1 MIIFLLILAA
11 IILGGSWYSYRIA
24 FYSPPELR
32 GKTPSVKAPQYD
44 PYRPRMREIY
54 RALAD
59 KPFEEVTIQ
68 SHDGLTLSARYY
80 HVADGAPL
88 DICCHG
94 YKSHPYT
101 DFSGGSQLCF
111 AMGHNV
117 LLIDQRAQQESQ
129 GKSMT
134 FGILERRDVL
144 GWVNYAIERFGMDLQ
159 ITLYGV
165 SMGGATV
172 LMAAELPLPENVK
185 GIVADCPF
193 AVPEEIILDVGRKL
207 HYPPSLIRPFLHL
220 GARIFGGFRLNETDA
235 VKAVKNTKIP
245 IVIIHGEAD
254 SYVPCAMSE
263 PVALANPKMVRR
275 YTFPGA
281 EHAISYLV
289 DTERYSKII
298 IDFVQEILG

>member
-1 MIIFLLILAA
+1 MILFLLILAV
-11 IILGGSWYSYRIA
+11 IILGGSYYSYRIA
-24 FYSPPELR
+24 FYSPPALR

-59 KPFEEVTIQ
+59 RPCEIVTIR

-94 YKSHPYT
+94 YKSHPFT

-117 LLIDQRAQQESQ
+117 LLIDQRAQHNSQ
-129 GKSMT
+129 GKCMT
-134 FGILERRDVL
+134 FGILERYDVL
-144 GWVNYAIERFGMDLQ
+144 DWVNYAIDRFGSELK

-165 SMGGATV
+165 SMGGATL

-185 GIVADCPF
+185 GIVADGPF
-193 AVPEEIILDVGRKL
+193 AVPVEIILDVGRKL
-207 HYPPSLIRPFLHL
+207 HYPQNLIRPFLYIAAWL
-220 GARIFGGFRLNETDA
+220 YGGFRLGETDA
-235 VKAVKNTKIP
+235 VKAVKNTKVP
-245 IVIIHGEAD
+245 IVILHGEAD

-263 PVALANPKMVRR
+263 PVALANPHMVRR

-289 DTERYSKII
+289 DTERYSKIVTE
-298 IDFVQEILG
+298 FSEEILR

>member
-1 MIIFLLILAA
+1 MIVFILILAA
-11 IILGGSWYSYRIA
+11 VILGGSYYSYRVA

-59 KPFEEVTIQ
+59 RPCEKIIIR

-80 HVADGAPL
+80 HVSDGAPL

-94 YKSHPYT
+94 YKSHPFT

-117 LLIDQRAQQESQ
+117 LLIDQRAQHDSQ
-129 GKSMT
+129 GKCMT
-134 FGILERRDVL
+134 FGILERHDVL
-144 GWVNYAIERFGMDLQ
+144 SWVNYAIRRFGSDVK

-172 LMAAELPLPENVK
+172 LMASELPLPENVK

-193 AVPEEIILDVGRKL
+193 AVPADIILDVGRKL
-207 HYPPSLIRPFLHL
+207 HYPPNLIRPFLYI
-220 GARIFGGFRLNETDA
+220 GARLYGGFRLGETNA
-235 VKAVKNTKIP
+235 IQAVKNTKVP
-245 IVIIHGEAD
+245 IVILHGEDD

-289 DTERYSKII
+289 DTPRYSKIVT
-298 IDFVQEILG
+298 DFADEILA

>member
-1 MIIFLLILAA
+1 MIVFFLIFAA
-11 IILGGSWYSYRIA
+11 VILGGSYYSYRIA
-24 FYSPPELR
+24 FHYPEELR

-59 KPFEEVTIQ
+59 RPCEIVTIR

-80 HVADGAPL
+80 HVADCAPL

-94 YKSHPYT
+94 YKSHPFT

-111 AMGHNV
+111 NLGHNV
-117 LLIDQRAQQESQ
+117 LLIDQRAQHDSQ
-129 GKSMT
+129 GKCMT

-144 GWVNYAIERFGMDLQ
+144 SWVNYAINRFGKDVK

-172 LMAAELPLPENVK
+172 LMVAELPLPENVK

-193 AVPEEIILDVGRKL
+193 AVPVEIILEVGRKL
-207 HYPPSLIRPFLHL
+207 HYPPNLIRPFLYIAAGL
-220 GARIFGGFRLNETDA
+220 YGGFRLGETDA
-235 VKAVKNTKIP
+235 IRAVTNTKVP
-245 IVIIHGEAD
+245 IVIIHGKDD

-263 PVALANPKMVRR
+263 PIALANPKMVRR

-289 DTERYSKII
+289 DTPRYSQII
-298 IDFVQEILG
+298 TDFVNEILA

>member
-1 MIIFLLILAA
+1 MIIFLLILVA
-11 IILGGSWYSYRIA
+11 ILLGGSYYSYRIA
-24 FYSPPELR
+24 FYSPPALR

-44 PYRPRMREIY
+44 PYRPRMREIF
-54 RALAD
+54 RSLAD
-59 KPFEEVTIQ
+59 KPFEKVTIR
-68 SHDGLTLSARYY
+68 SHDGLILSARYY

-111 AMGHNV
+111 EMGHNL
-117 LLIDQRAQQESQ
+117 LLIDQRAQHDSQ
-129 GKSMT
+129 GTCMT
-134 FGILERRDVL
+134 FGILERWDVL
-144 GWVNYAIERFGMDLQ
+144 DWVNYAITRFGSDVK

-193 AVPEEIILDVGRKL
+193 AIPEEIILDVGRKL
-207 HYPPSLIRPFLHL
+207 HYPPNLIRPFLHIA
-220 GARIFGGFRLNETDA
+220 ARVYGGFRLNETDTITA
-235 VKAVKNTKIP
+235 VQKTKVP
-245 IVIIHGEAD
+245 IVIIHGEED
-254 SYVPCAMSE
+254 TYVPCAMSE
-263 PVALANPKMVRR
+263 PVALANPGMVRR

-281 EHAISYLV
+281 EHAISFLV
-289 DTERYSKII
+289 DEPRYRQIVTE
-298 IDFVQEILG
+298 FVNEILA

>member
-1 MIIFLLILAA
+1 MIVFILILAA
-11 IILGGSWYSYRIA
+11 VILGGSYYSYRVA

-59 KPFEEVTIQ
+59 RPCEKIIIR

-80 HVADGAPL
+80 HVSDGAPL

-94 YKSHPYT
+94 YKSHPFT

-117 LLIDQRAQQESQ
+117 LLIDQRAQHDSQ
-129 GKSMT
+129 GKCMT
-134 FGILERRDVL
+134 FGILERHDVL
-144 GWVNYAIERFGMDLQ
+144 SWVNYAIRRFGSDVK

-172 LMAAELPLPENVK
+172 LMASELPLPENVK

-193 AVPEEIILDVGRKL
+193 AVPADIILDVGRKL
-207 HYPPSLIRPFLHL
+207 HYPPNLIRPFLYI
-220 GARIFGGFRLNETDA
+220 GARLYGSFRLGETNA
-235 VKAVKNTKIP
+235 IQAVKNTKVP
-245 IVIIHGEAD
+245 IVILHGEDD

-289 DTERYSKII
+289 DTERYSRII
-298 IDFVQEILG
+298 TDFADEILA

>member
-1 MIIFLLILAA
+1 MIISLLILFA
-11 IILGGSWYSYRIA
+11 ILLGGSYYSYRIA
-24 FYSPPELR
+24 FYSPPALR

-44 PYRPRMREIY
+44 PYRPRMREIF
-54 RALAD
+54 RTLAD
-59 KPFEEVTIQ
+59 KPFEKVTIR

-111 AMGHNV
+111 EMGHNL
-117 LLIDQRAQQESQ
+117 LLIDQRAQHDSQ
-129 GKSMT
+129 GTCMT
-134 FGILERRDVL
+134 FGILERWDVL
-144 GWVNYAIERFGMDLQ
+144 DWVNYAITRFGSDVK

-193 AVPEEIILDVGRKL
+193 AIPEEIILDVGRKL
-207 HYPPSLIRPFLHL
+207 HYPPKLIRPFLHIA
-220 GARIFGGFRLNETDA
+220 ARLYGGFRLNETDA
-235 VKAVKNTKIP
+235 IKAVQKAKVP
-245 IVIIHGEAD
+245 IVIIHGEED
-254 SYVPCAMSE
+254 TYVPCAMSE
-263 PVALANPKMVRR
+263 PVALANPRMVRR

-281 EHAISYLV
+281 EHAISFLV
-289 DTERYSKII
+289 DEPRYRQIVTE
-298 IDFVQEILG
+298 FVNEILA